1 MKAVHLESFEGIEGL
16 STKMQVLKTILNAQL
31 VEKKTNKT
39 KTLRHE
45 DYFNIFKALTVPVFL
60 LAEA

>member
-31 VEKKTNKT
+31 IEKKNKT
-39 KTLRHE
+39 KTLRH
-45 DYFNIFKALTVPVFL
+45 DYYFNIFKALTVPVFL

>member
-31 VEKKTNKT
+31 VEKKK

-45 DYFNIFKALTVPVFL
+45 DYFNIFKAFTVPVFL

>member
-31 VEKKTNKT
+31 AGKKT

>member
-31 VEKKTNKT
+31 AGKKKT

>member
-31 VEKKTNKT
+31 VEKKNKT

>member
-31 VEKKTNKT
+31 VEKTKT
-39 KTLRHE
+39 KQKH
-45 DYFNIFKALTVPVFL
+45 
-60 LAEA
+60 